1 MFVLTAAQVFKK
13 EIKESQFLFDKF
25 FGKKIYCTLSDY
37 TNKCLIIDVSG
48 DKKIFWFSGSVDRF
62 PLKGHLKFS
71 VFKQNKLKYNN
82 QYIWKDFLK
91 QNGQK
96 EMKHTVMTNEF
107 IIRTILNL

>member
-48 DKKIFWFSGSVDRF
+48 DQKIFWFSGSVDRL

-82 QYIWKDFLK
+82 
-91 QNGQK
+91 
-96 EMKHTVMTNEF
+96 
-107 IIRTILNL
+107 

>member
-25 FGKKIYCTLSDY
+25 VCKKNHCTLSDY
-37 TNKCLIIDVSG
+37 ANKCLIIDVSG

-71 VFKQNKLKYNN
+71 VFKQNKLKYKN
-82 QYIWKDFLK
+82 
-91 QNGQK
+91 
-96 EMKHTVMTNEF
+96 
-107 IIRTILNL
+107 